1 MPSTKIW
8 ILPYLHRDTLHVE
21 KLFITRNGW
30 SKTACYK
37 TYALYQHSSA
47 PVVFL
52 LRLHHRS
59 FIPLCLRTLWP
70 TRTNRSWSGN
80 ELHPRYLWVHIII
93 MVSEVLLLWW
103 KAKVEAVMFMDSTIQ
118 WSWPIVILLHYISFR
133 RVNRKF
139 LISGDWIPWA
149 HVITFKRRV
158 HKVHG

>member
-1 MPSTKIW
+1 MPSTKNW
-8 ILPYLHRDTLHVE
+8 ILPYLHRDTLPVE

-103 KAKVEAVMFMDSTIQ
+103 KAKVEAVLSVDSIIK
-118 WSWPIVILLHYISFR
+118 WSWPIFMILHSIIL
-133 RVNRKF
+133 
-139 LISGDWIPWA
+139 
-149 HVITFKRRV
+149 RRV
-158 HKVHG
+158 HIHILGVGYWRLWAHINH